1 MILKTIIIK
10 NSNKKIL
17 EFLKKENK
25 RKRIMRK
32 PDYRK
37 CLVLDSGYMPRQI
50 ITSER
55 AFVVS
60 LKGNANIIH
69 NHPEKF
75 GLVNPDLEI
84 YRPSVIVVPKY
95 INTHFYKLPPTR
107 DNIFKRDDYT
117 CVYCGYNDMRAMT
130 LDHVIPKSKGGED
143 TWENLVTACRGCN
156 SEKDNL
162 TIEEWGKE
170 HPNPKRPHRL
180 MFLKKLT
187 YIPEEWKKYLLI

>member
-1 MILKTIIIK
+1 
-10 NSNKKIL
+10 
-17 EFLKKENK
+17 
-25 RKRIMRK
+25 MRK

-117 CVYCGYNDMRAMT
+117 CVYCGYNDMRAMWS
-130 LDHVIPKSKGGED
+130 DARDASRNRKNRSFNMRVIVIALI
-143 TWENLVTACRGCN
+143 LV
-156 SEKDNL
+156 
-162 TIEEWGKE
+162 
-170 HPNPKRPHRL
+170 
-180 MFLKKLT
+180 
-187 YIPEEWKKYLLI
+187 LIFFFIIDFDFSIFRRK

>member
-1 MILKTIIIK
+1 MK
-10 NSNKKIL
+10 
-17 EFLKKENK
+17 
-25 RKRIMRK
+25 K

-117 CVYCGYNDMRAMT
+117 CVYCGYNDMRAVGYMF
-130 LDHVIPKSKGGED
+130 VGNCIAS
-143 TWENLVTACRGCN
+143 V
-156 SEKDNL
+156 
-162 TIEEWGKE
+162 
-170 HPNPKRPHRL
+170 HR
-180 MFLKKLT
+180 
-187 YIPEEWKKYLLI
+187 YIIITVDIQYVRKVSSAVAYGL